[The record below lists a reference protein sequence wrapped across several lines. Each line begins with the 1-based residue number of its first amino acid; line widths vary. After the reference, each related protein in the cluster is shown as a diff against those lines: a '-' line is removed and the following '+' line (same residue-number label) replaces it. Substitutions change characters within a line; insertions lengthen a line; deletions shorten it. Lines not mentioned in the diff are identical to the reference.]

1 MKNGRALQKR
11 KAVKMSKERTLII
24 VKPDALNRDLAGE
37 VISRFERKGL
47 KIVAMKMEHLSIYK
61 LKEHYAQHA
70 EKEFFEELIRYM
82 ASIPSVLMVLEG
94 KEACKVAR
102 KLIGS
107 THGREAEPGTLRG
120 DYSVSNQMNL
130 VHASETPEI
139 AEKEI
144 KNFFTEKEIFEYNK
158 TNFDWIYARDAKGE
172 IV

>member
-1 MKNGRALQKR
+1 MAN
-11 KAVKMSKERTLII
+11 ERTLII

-37 VISRFERKGL
+37 IISRFEKKGL

-61 LKEHYAQHA
+61 LKEHYAHLA
-70 EKEFFEELIRYM
+70 EKAFFEELIKYM
-82 ASIPSVLMVLEG
+82 SSIPSILMVLEG
-94 KEACKVAR
+94 KEACNVAR
-102 KLIGS
+102 KLVGG
-107 THGREAEPGTLRG
+107 TYGREAEPGTLRG
-120 DYSVSNQMNL
+120 DFSVSNQMNL

-144 KNFFTEKEIFEYNK
+144 KSFFAENEIFEYNK